1 MADRFARVFD
11 LGQNGFFL
19 LQDASSHLDVASSYI
34 DAHGARFQTNENKS
48 KLRVEHL
55 ASLKKTM
62 AKPVEELLVWLPTIA
77 IFGGLEPP
85 SLARIISMLGEHHF
99 KPGTEVCTQGEAGR
113 AMFLVYSGEVL
124 VCRSGEAGHRVKM
137 VRMGPG
143 EFFGEMTLIDI
154 QKRSATVVV
163 EKPAVIYSLSNRDL
177 YQLYQD
183 DVPGYVMV
191 LQNLCRE
198 LSRRLRKTNQRLQT
212 IAEENNEI
220 ERTLLHPLV
229 KRI

>member
-1 MADRFARVFD
+1 M
-11 LGQNGFFL
+11 
-19 LQDASSHLDVASSYI
+19 
-34 DAHGARFQTNENKS
+34 T
-48 KLRVEHL
+48 
-55 ASLKKTM
+55 
-62 AKPVEELLVWLPTIA
+62 KPVEDLLAWLPSIA

-85 SLARIISMLGEHHF
+85 TLMRIIGMLGEHRF
-99 KPGTEVCTQGEAGR
+99 EPGVEVCTQGEAGR
-113 AMFLVYSGEVL
+113 AMFLVRSGEVL
-124 VCRSGEAGHRVKM
+124 VCRDSEDGHRVKM

-163 EKPAVIYSLSNRDL
+163 EQPALIYSLGNRDL

-198 LSRRLRKTNQRLQT
+198 LSRRLRKTNQRLQS
-212 IAEENNEI
+212 IAEENNEDD
-220 ERTLLHPLV
+220 RTLIRPAV

>member
-1 MADRFARVFD
+1 
-11 LGQNGFFL
+11 
-19 LQDASSHLDVASSYI
+19 
-34 DAHGARFQTNENKS
+34 
-48 KLRVEHL
+48 
-55 ASLKKTM
+55 M
-62 AKPVEELLVWLPTIA
+62 AKNVEELLTWLPSIA

-85 SLARIISMLGEHHF
+85 TLARIINMLGEHHF
-99 KPGTEVCTQGEAGR
+99 APGCEVCTQGEAGR
-113 AMFLVYSGEVL
+113 AMFLVRSGEVL
-124 VCRSGEAGHRVKM
+124 VCRDGEDGHRVKM

-163 EKPAVIYSLSNRDL
+163 EKPALLYSLGNRDL
-177 YQLYQD
+177 YKLYQD

-198 LSRRLRKTNQRLQT
+198 LSRRLRKTNHRLQT
-212 IAEENNEI
+212 IAEENNED
-220 ERTLLHPLV
+220 EHTLIRPSV